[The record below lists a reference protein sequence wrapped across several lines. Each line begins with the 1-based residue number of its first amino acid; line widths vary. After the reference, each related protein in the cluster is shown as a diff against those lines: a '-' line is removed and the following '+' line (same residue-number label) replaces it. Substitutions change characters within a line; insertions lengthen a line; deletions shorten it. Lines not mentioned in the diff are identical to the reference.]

1 MPKIKYKINK
11 VCNRCDELKQTRYDG
26 NQIYVCKT
34 CDNKFNLYY
43 ENEDRETHV
52 YKKAS

>member
-26 NQIYVCKT
+26 NQVYVCKT
-34 CDNKFNLYY
+34 CDD
-43 ENEDRETHV
+43 NEDRETLTHT